1 MECLFCRIINGKI
14 PSHKVYEDEHAYAFL
29 DIYPTSRGH
38 TVVLPKEHITSFLE
52 MDEERAAEL
61 FASVNRI
68 AKQVIKATEATGTN
82 IGINNGLV
90 AGQTVP
96 HVHVHIIP
104 RYENDGGG
112 SMHTIV
118 DSNPDREELE
128 HLAASIYS
136 RF

>member
-1 MECLFCRIINGKI
+1 MECLFCKIINGEI
-14 PSHKVYEDEHAYAFL
+14 PSHKVYEDEHVYAFL

-52 MDEERAAEL
+52 MNEEKAAEL

-68 AKQVIKATEATGTN
+68 AKQVIKTTEAPATN

-104 RYENDGGG
+104 RYKNDGGG

-118 DSNPDREELE
+118 DSNPDTGELE
-128 HLAASIYS
+128 QLAASIYS

>member
-1 MECLFCRIINGKI
+1 MECLFCRIINGEV
-14 PSHKVYEDEHAYAFL
+14 PSHKVYEDEHSYAFL

-52 MDEERAAEL
+52 MNEENTAEL

-68 AKQVIKATEATGTN
+68 AKKVIAVTDAPGVN

-128 HLAASIYS
+128 QLAASIYS

>member
-1 MECLFCRIINGKI
+1 MDCLFCRIISGEV
-14 PSHKVYEDEHAYAFL
+14 PSHKVYEDEYSYAFL

-52 MDEERAAEL
+52 MNEEKTAEL

-68 AKQVIKATEATGTN
+68 AKKVIAVTDAPGVN

-128 HLAASIYS
+128 HLAASIFS
-136 RF
+136 SF

>member
-1 MECLFCRIINGKI
+1 MECLFCRIIDGEVG
-14 PSHKVYEDEHAYAFL
+14 SHKVYEDEHAYAFL

-52 MDEERAAEL
+52 MDEEKAAEL

-68 AKQVIKATEATGTN
+68 AKQVIKTTGAAGTN

-118 DSNPDREELE
+118 DSNPDREKLE
-128 HLAASIYS
+128 QLAASIYS

>member
-1 MECLFCRIINGKI
+1 MDCLFCRIVNEEI

-52 MDEERAAEL
+52 MSEEKTAEL

-68 AKQVIKATEATGTN
+68 AKKVIAVTEAPGVN

-128 HLAASIYS
+128 QLASVIHS
-136 RF
+136 KF

>member
-1 MECLFCRIINGKI
+1 MDCLFCRIVNEEI
-14 PSHKVYEDEHAYAFL
+14 PSHKVYEDEQNYAFL

-52 MDEERAAEL
+52 MNEEKAAKL
-61 FASVNRI
+61 FAAVNRI
-68 AKQVIKATEATGTN
+68 AKQVIKTTEATGSN

-118 DSNPDREELE
+118 NSNPDTEELKQ
-128 HLAASIYS
+128 LAASIYS

>member
-1 MECLFCRIINGKI
+1 MDCLFCRIISGEV
-14 PSHKVYEDEHAYAFL
+14 PSHKVYEDEHSYAFL

-52 MDEERAAEL
+52 MNEEKTAEL

-68 AKQVIKATEATGTN
+68 AKKVIAVTDAPGVN

-128 HLAASIYS
+128 DLAASIFS